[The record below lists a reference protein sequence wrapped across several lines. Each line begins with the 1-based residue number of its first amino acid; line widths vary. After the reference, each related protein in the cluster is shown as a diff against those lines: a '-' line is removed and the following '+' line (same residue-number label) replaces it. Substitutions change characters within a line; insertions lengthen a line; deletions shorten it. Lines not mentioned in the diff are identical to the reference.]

1 MDVATSLRSQP
12 APELPESLD
21 WLNLSQPLR
30 LPALRGRV
38 CAMAFVNAGSSWSLQ
53 RLHDLA
59 RLQTRHGERLQV
71 LAVHVPRFEHER
83 DGRRVAQ
90 RLFRHEFHF
99 PIAHDAGWA
108 AWQHY
113 RIEAWPTVV
122 LIDGDGA
129 IRESIVGHGLFNEL
143 DGQVTR
149 LLRELATMPTATE
162 PIEPIELR
170 RALRPSTALCHPTGL
185 AISGNYLYV
194 ADSGHHRVLECDHAG
209 RVLRQFG
216 TGRADLLDGPAETAA
231 FRRPHGLSLQRGAL
245 YVADSGNHAIRRID
259 LRTGDVLTLLGSGQ
273 PGPTLPGSVSG
284 PDSVSLDHPR
294 AMAVAG
300 DALLIATCG
309 DNRIWQY
316 DLGTRALQ
324 VAAGSGELAI
334 GDGIGEEAAF
344 AEPVALA
351 AVQQLVYVCDGAGSA
366 IRSLNIRN
374 RQVTTLVGQDPWN
387 HGHADGV
394 RSDALLQDPQAI
406 ALDPDAPVLWIA
418 DCGNDLLRT
427 LRLGGGELG
436 TYPLPRPLHGP
447 SGLAVAGGVVWIADT
462 DANAVLRL
470 DARGGA
476 LHHVPIG
483 E

>member
-1 MDVATSLRSQP
+1 MDVATSPSLQL

-21 WLNLSQPLR
+21 WLNLPQPLR
-30 LPALRGRV
+30 LSALRGRV
-38 CAMAFVNAGSSWSLQ
+38 CALAFVNAGSSWSLQ

-59 RLQTRHGERLQV
+59 RLQARHGERLQV
-71 LAVHVPRFEHER
+71 LAVHVPRFDHER
-83 DGRRVAQ
+83 DSQRIVQ
-90 RLFRHEFHF
+90 RLARHEFAF
-99 PIAHDAGWA
+99 PIANDADWT
-108 AWQHY
+108 AWQQY
-113 RIEAWPTVV
+113 GIEAWPTVV
-122 LIDGDGA
+122 LIDGNGK
-129 IRESIVGHGLFNEL
+129 IREDVVGHGLFHDL
-143 DGQVTR
+143 DAQVTR
-149 LLRELATMPTATE
+149 LVRELADVPAATE
-162 PIEPIELR
+162 PVELR
-170 RALRPSTALCHPTGL
+170 AQPRSASSLRYPTGL
-185 AISGNYLYV
+185 AVSGNYLYV
-194 ADSGHHRVLECDHAG
+194 ADSGHHRVLECDLAG
-209 RVLRQFG
+209 RILRQFG

-231 FRRPHGLSLQRGAL
+231 FRRPHGLCLQHGAL

-259 LRTGDVLTLLGSGQ
+259 LRNGEVLTLLGCGQ
-273 PGPTLPGSVSG
+273 PGPASPGLVSS
-284 PDSVSLDHPR
+284 PDTVTLDHPR

-316 DLGTRALQ
+316 DLGTRLLQ
-324 VAAGSGELAI
+324 VAAGSGELAVN
-334 GDGIGEEAAF
+334 DGIGEEAAF

-374 RQVTTLVGQDPWN
+374 RQVATLVGQDPWN
-387 HGHADGV
+387 HGRADGA
-394 RSDALLQDPQAI
+394 RSEALLQDPQAI
-406 ALDPDAPVLWIA
+406 ALDPDAPMLWIA

-447 SGLAVAGGVVWIADT
+447 SGLAIADGIVWIADT
-462 DANAVLRL
+462 DAHAVLRL
-470 DARGGA
+470 EARGGT